1 LTSTRSINNL
11 FTCPFINCPSFCG
24 ISSVVDVVDVP
35 AVATKVSI
43 IIYLVV
49 VSGTNPGLVIV
60 SVLASL
66 DVITTYPH
74 QFQQVF

>member
-1 LTSTRSINNL
+1 M
-11 FTCPFINCPSFCG
+11 C
-24 ISSVVDVVDVP
+24 P
-35 AVATKVSI
+35 AVATPKVSI

-66 DVITTYPH
+66 DVITTSHPP
-74 QFQQVF
+74 VPASILI

>member
-1 LTSTRSINNL
+1 VVSV
-11 FTCPFINCPSFCG
+11 
-24 ISSVVDVVDVP
+24 SVVDVVDVP
-35 AVATKVSI
+35 AVCNISI

-66 DVITTYPH
+66 DVITTSLPTP
-74 QFQQVF
+74 VPASILI

>member
-1 LTSTRSINNL
+1 VV
-11 FTCPFINCPSFCG
+11 
-24 ISSVVDVVDVP
+24 SVSVVDVP
-35 AVATKVSI
+35 AVAPKVSI

-66 DVITTYPH
+66 DVITTSHPH
-74 QFQQVF
+74 QFQVF

>member
-1 LTSTRSINNL
+1 VV
-11 FTCPFINCPSFCG
+11 
-24 ISSVVDVVDVP
+24 SVSVVDVP
-35 AVATKVSI
+35 AVATPKVSI

-66 DVITTYPH
+66 DVITTTH